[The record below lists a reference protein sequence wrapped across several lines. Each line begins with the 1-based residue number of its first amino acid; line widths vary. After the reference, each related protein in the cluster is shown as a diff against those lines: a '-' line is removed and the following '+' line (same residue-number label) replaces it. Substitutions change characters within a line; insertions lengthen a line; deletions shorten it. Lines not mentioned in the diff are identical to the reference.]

1 MANYYCSC
9 RTNYFEVKD
18 PDAFKEAMGRF
29 PVEVLFTPA
38 DPVYK
43 TPDYYGLLG
52 EDLDGSGWPSYD
64 GEDENFDFYDY
75 VAGFLAD
82 DSVAI
87 FIEAGA
93 EKLRYIQGI
102 ALAINNKKECES
114 VWLNDIYEKA
124 ESLAPSGAN
133 ITRAEY

>member
-18 PDAFKEAMGRF
+18 PDAFKEAMESF
-29 PVEVLFTPA
+29 PVNVCFIAAEPEF
-38 DPVYK
+38 K
-43 TPDYYGLLG
+43 TPDYYCLLG
-52 EDLDGSGWPSYD
+52 EDPDGSGWPSYN
-64 GEDENFDFYDY
+64 GEDEDFDFYDY

-102 ALAINNKKECES
+102 AIAINNKKECES

-124 ESLAPSGAN
+124 ESLVPTGTN
-133 ITRAEY
+133 ITHAEY